1 MHGRA
6 GEADADIGEAP
17 PADDSRGPLAGV
29 VVLDLTRLLPGAFCT
44 QLLADMGAEVIKVEQ
59 PGEGDYWR
67 WIPPRVKTQSVQF
80 LALNRGKK
88 SITLDLKAPAG
99 REALLRL
106 AETADV
112 LLEGFRPGVMARLGL
127 SPEELHARNP
137 RLVVCALTGFGQDG
151 PLARLAAHDLNYTG
165 MMGLLQLVNGST
177 TNLHSTGIPL
187 ADVGGGSLMALG
199 GILAALIEARGTGK
213 GRFVDV
219 SVADGLLT
227 WASFVT
233 ARWNAPE
240 LAGEDNPFDAPFNR
254 PFYSVYEAADGLSV
268 VVGAYEPK
276 FWRNLCEG
284 LGLPEWIDRQWVE
297 GDAQEAQRAAI
308 AAAFRTRPRHAWLEL
323 FARSEACVTPV
334 LSAREAMA
342 SEHVT
347 ARGLVIEVDDPVEG
361 RLRHVGSPLRFD
373 GTDFTARAPA
383 PQLGGDSDA
392 LLRSVGYSDTEIAG
406 MRGAGV
412 I

>member
-1 MHGRA
+1 ML
-6 GEADADIGEAP
+6 GETRDAADLVIEDTSMRE
-17 PADDSRGPLAGV
+17 PAGPLAGL

-44 QLLADMGAEVIKVEQ
+44 QMLADMGAEVIKIEQ

-67 WIPPRVKTQSVQF
+67 WIPPVVKTQSVQF

-88 SITLDLKAPAG
+88 SITLDLKAAAG

-106 AETADV
+106 AGRADV
-112 LLEGFRPGVMARLGL
+112 LVEGFRPGVMARLGL
-127 SPEELHARNP
+127 SPSELHARNR

-151 PLARLAAHDLNYTG
+151 PLATLAAHDLNYTG
-165 MMGLLQLVNGST
+165 MMGLLQLVNGSA
-177 TNLHSTGIPL
+177 TNLRSTGIPL

-199 GILAALIEARGTGK
+199 GILAALVEARSSGK

-240 LAGEDNPFDAPFNR
+240 LAEEDNPFDAPFNR
-254 PFYSVYEAADGLSV
+254 PFYSVYEAADGKHV

-276 FWRNLCEG
+276 FWRNLCEV
-284 LGLPEWIDRQWVE
+284 LGIPEWIDRQWVE
-297 GDAQEAQRAAI
+297 GVEQDAQRAAI
-308 AAAFRTRPRHAWLEL
+308 ASAFLSRPRHEWLDL
-323 FARSEACVTPV
+323 FAKSEACVTPV

-342 SEHVT
+342 CEHVT
-347 ARGLVIEVDDPVEG
+347 SRGIVLEIDDPIEG
-361 RLRHVGSPLRFD
+361 KLKHVGSPIRFD
-373 GTDFTARAPA
+373 GKAFNACRPA
-383 PQLGGDSDA
+383 PRLGADSES
-392 LLRSVGYSDTEIAG
+392 LLGAVGYTAEEIRE
-406 MRGAGV
+406 MRDAGV